1 MKVLWIT
8 HDPIREKINEDL
20 SVSGFW
26 KESLLKLL
34 NENDKICIKY
44 AYPGKNFSKLKSGN
58 FTFQFPNRK
67 RYKTLPKITLLDL
80 KRIIDNFQPEVI
92 HIHGTEKPY
101 GLIKKHTNIPI
112 LISLQGFLS
121 ESYNA
126 VLGSIP
132 LNSWEKEKTLK
143 EQIYKNDFLNLHKNW
158 FFNSSYE
165 KEIIRINKY
174 FAGRTTF
181 DKEVVKKNNS
191 KASYFVANELLR
203 NEFYIQ
209 KWDINN
215 IDEHKV
221 FISSFANPLKG
232 FHVLIEAVYNLKKE
246 FPDIKIVVP
255 GKLTNRSVNK
265 FLGNSY
271 FRLINKMIKQYEL
284 ENNIVFLGRLDGQ
297 QMCDEMLKSHIFAL
311 PSFVENSSNAL
322 GESQV
327 LGVPCVVSNN
337 CGGIS
342 SIITENE
349 NGLFFDKGNAL
360 KLTAQIRRIFLD
372 NCLAI
377 KLSKNSRNFGSNF
390 HNKEKIKAQY
400 EFIYNKLQQNES
412 FIK

>member
-8 HDPIREKINEDL
+8 HDPIREKINEEL

-34 NENDKICIKY
+34 KENDKICIRS
-44 AYPGKNFSKLKSGN
+44 AYPGKKFSKLKSGN
-58 FTFQFPNRK
+58 FTFKFPNKK
-67 RYKTLPKITLLDL
+67 RHKTLPKITLLDL
-80 KRIIDNFQPEVI
+80 KRIFDNFQPDLI

-126 VLGSIP
+126 VLGNIP

-143 EQIYKNDFLNLHKNW
+143 ERILKNGFLNLHNNL

-165 KEIIRINKY
+165 KEIIRINKF
-174 FAGRTTF
+174 FAGRTAF
-181 DKEVVKKNNS
+181 DKKIVKKNNS
-191 KASYFVANELLR
+191 KAYYFVANEVLR
-203 NEFYIQ
+203 NEFYNL
-209 KWDINN
+209 KWNINN
-215 IDEHKV
+215 INRHRI

-232 FHVLIEAVYNLKKE
+232 FHVLIEAVYNLKNE
-246 FPDIKIVVP
+246 FPDIKIVSP
-255 GKLTNRSVNK
+255 GKLTNKSVNK
-265 FLGNSY
+265 LSGNSY
-271 FRLINKMIKQYEL
+271 FRLINKMIKKYDL
-284 ENNIVFLGRLDGQ
+284 KNNIIFLGKLNGK
-297 QMCDEMLKSHIFAL
+297 QMCDEMLKSHIFTL
-311 PSFVENSSNAL
+311 PSFIENSSNAL
-322 GESQV
+322 GESQI

-360 KLTAQIRRIFLD
+360 ELASQIRQIFLD
-372 NCLAI
+372 NNLAI
-377 KLSKNSRNFGSNF
+377 KLSKNSISFGSYF
-390 HNKEKIKAQY
+390 HNKEMIKSQY
-400 EFIYNKLQQNES
+400 IQLYNKLRQNES
-412 FIK
+412 FIE